1 MKGQSNH
8 ITYEQGMD
16 WGDKRKNYDSRVKD
30 DTFLEHLL
38 S

>member
-8 ITYEQGMD
+8 VTYEQGMD
-16 WGDKRKNYDSRVKD
+16 WREKKENYDSRVKD